1 MPEWLGNLLAAVGGG
16 TVVLVGVLTI
26 FKGLL
31 IKLFETGIE
40 SSFEKNL
47 EKFKNK
53 LHRSTKAYEILLDR
67 EMRFYEKL
75 EPITAELV
83 PLEHD
88 LLYPLRYDAEA
99 NREAQCEAFR
109 KHFKRYCELIK
120 ELKNENLIHQSYIPQ
135 EVFGS
140 FTSVVKQ
147 MQDDIPLWFEM
158 AKLLFAGEYEKIDYE
173 SCEKTVNVFLAKLA
187 VAETMVRK
195 RLNQLSGED

>member
-1 MPEWLGNLLAAVGGG
+1 MLEWLGILLAAVGGG
-16 TVVLVGVLTI
+16 TVVLVGVLTV

-53 LHRSTKAYEILLDR
+53 LHRSTKAYEMLLER

-88 LLYPLRYDAEA
+88 LLYYLRHNENEDR
-99 NREAQCEAFR
+99 NVQCEAFR
-109 KHFKRYCELIK
+109 GCFKRYCELTK
-120 ELKNENLIHQSYIPQ
+120 ELKNENLIHQSYTPQ
-135 EVFGS
+135 EVFNA

-147 MQDDIPLWFEM
+147 MQDDMHLWLEM
-158 AKLLFAGEYEKIDYE
+158 AKLLFAGEYEKID
-173 SCEKTVNVFLAKLA
+173 CEKCEATVDMVFMKLA
-187 VAETMVRK
+187 FAEALVRK

>member
-31 IKLFETGIE
+31 VKLFETRIE

-67 EMRFYEKL
+67 EMRFYEKI

-88 LLYPLRYDAEA
+88 LLYHLRHDEDAD
-99 NREAQCEAFR
+99 REAQCEAFR
-109 KHFKRYCELIK
+109 GYFKRYCELIK
-120 ELKNENLIHQSYIPQ
+120 ELKNESLIHQSYIPQ
-135 EVFGS
+135 EVFNA
-140 FTSVVKQ
+140 FASVVEQ
-147 MQDDIPLWFEM
+147 MQDDIPLWFKM
-158 AKLLFAGEYEKIDYE
+158 AKLLFAGEYEKIDYKK
-173 SCEKTVNVFLAKLA
+173 CEATVDMFFVKLA
-187 VAETMVRK
+187 FAETMVRK

>member
-88 LLYPLRYDAEA
+88 LLYHLRHDEDAD
-99 NREAQCEAFR
+99 REAQCEAFR
-109 KHFKRYCELIK
+109 GYFKRYCELIK

-135 EVFGS
+135 EVFNA

-158 AKLLFAGEYEKIDYE
+158 AKLLFAGEYEKIDYKK
-173 SCEKTVNVFLAKLA
+173 CEATVDMFFVKLA
-187 VAETMVRK
+187 FAETMVRK